1 MARDFAIPQSMN
13 ACPAETRS
21 AVSRLVA
28 PAAELAVTVGA
39 LRDLVTLGDVDLRVT
54 GLAVEVAGLLA
65 PLAGLG
71 HHGRSSSPT
80 GLRRVDAPV
89 VTRTDRHRCWHD
101 LTRRPRLAGSG
112 HGLVWR
118 RAKGPSRSRVVTH
131 PEPGSRR
138 PRRRSPGAPGHQ
150 LRQTLHRDPRI
161 T

>member
-28 PAAELAVTVGA
+28 PAAELAVTVGT
-39 LRDLVTLGDVDLRVT
+39 LRNLVALGDVDLRVT
-54 GLAVEVAGLLA
+54 GLAVEVAGLLG

-80 GLRRVDAPV
+80 GLRRGDAPV

-101 LTRRPRLAGSG
+101 LTRRPRVAGSG
-112 HGLVWR
+112 HLGTASSGVVQ
-118 RAKGPSRSRVVTH
+118 RAR
-131 PEPGSRR
+131 
-138 PRRRSPGAPGHQ
+138 PGHGWSAWVAGSVS
-150 LRQTLHRDPRI
+150 DPLDG
-161 T
+161 